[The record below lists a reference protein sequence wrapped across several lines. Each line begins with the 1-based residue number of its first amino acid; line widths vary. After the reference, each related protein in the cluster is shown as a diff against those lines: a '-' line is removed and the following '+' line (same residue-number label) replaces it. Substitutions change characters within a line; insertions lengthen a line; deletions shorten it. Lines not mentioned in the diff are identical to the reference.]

1 MKIAAVHC
9 WLFPGGALE
18 VFKDLLQQELRNDPR
33 AEIKIFTMIA
43 DEDLK
48 YLMIQIPW
56 TEKYRKI
63 KVVESLPKWLSKIFL
78 FCTKKHIP
86 ILSSIFDYRNLI
98 VFYPEVMSILSRRI
112 RRFWPERIVISSYA
126 IAKNVKIPKSC
137 KHTKLYLHSPMQYIR
152 SHKEEYIWKFYL
164 GR

>member
-9 WLFPGGALE
+9 RLFSGGALE
-18 VFKDLLQQELRNDPR
+18 VFKDLLQQELRNDPK

-43 DEDLK
+43 DSDLK
-48 YLMIQIPW
+48 SLLIQIPG

-63 KVVESLPKWLSKIFL
+63 QVVESLPMRLSKIFL

-98 VFYPEVMSILSRRI
+98 VCYPEVMSILSR
-112 RRFWPERIVISSYA
+112 
-126 IAKNVKIPKSC
+126 KIK
-137 KHTKLYLHSPMQYIR
+137 
-152 SHKEEYIWKFYL
+152 KF
-164 GR
+164 